1 MKIIIR
7 SDHVH
12 IEGYVNAV
20 ERLSKPITERMGTFR
35 ERIMA
40 GAFKKALERAKDI
53 AVKKAEE

>member
-20 ERLSKPITERMGTFR
+20 ERLSKPITERLGTFR
-35 ERIMA
+35 ERTTR
-40 GAFKKALERAKDI
+40 FTALCRFRCNSRRLPPNSW
-53 AVKKAEE
+53 